1 MRLQVIFCLLLCQ
14 LHASVEITESV
25 IPLMKEMRCLD
36 HVNPRK
42 FSKNQYND
50 IAKKLLE
57 AEDPI
62 RLVTYNMLYDIKDS
76 DLDECDRWPSR
87 YPRIL
92 QLIEW
97 MSPDILCSQELHQN
111 QLEDLLQV
119 LKETYTFIGAPNKEK
134 GEIEGIFF
142 RTNRFDLLNS
152 ETWLLFPDLPSSY
165 PHTLTKVVLQ
175 EKKSHVKFAVFNTHL
190 PFFSADQRE
199 LSANFIQHQAE
210 IASQEM
216 PVFLA
221 GDFNTFP
228 QQRCLTS
235 LPYYDGDYLQKIFT
249 KGSLK
254 NCTEL
259 ALLGHFG
266 PFSTFTTDDKENN
279 TGIAFKGKGI
289 PGVILDHI
297 YADSRSLILIHAI
310 EPAKVNGHFPSDHLP
325 VIVDFVLPK

>member
-1 MRLQVIFCLLLCQ
+1 MRFQIGFFLLLCQ
-14 LHASVEITESV
+14 LHASVEITDSV
-25 IPLMKEMRCLD
+25 IPLMKEVNCLD

-50 IAKKLLE
+50 IAKKLLG

-62 RLVTYNMLYDIKDS
+62 RLVTYNMLYNIKDS

-97 MSPDILCSQELHQN
+97 INPDILCSQELHRD
-111 QLEDLLQV
+111 QLDDLLAF
-119 LKETYTFIGAPNKEK
+119 LKDKFTFIGEPNKED

-142 RTNRFDLLNS
+142 RTDRFDLLNS
-152 ETWLLFPDLPSSY
+152 ESWLLFPDLPSSY
-165 PHTLTKVVLQ
+165 PHILTKVVLQ
-175 EKKSHVKFAVFNTHL
+175 EKNRHVKFAIFNTHL

-199 LSANFIQHQAE
+199 ISAQFIQQQVE
-210 IASQEM
+210 ITSHAM

-235 LPYYDGDYLQKIFT
+235 LPYYDGDYLQKILT
-249 KGSLK
+249 KGVLK

-259 ALLGHFG
+259 ALLGHVG
-266 PFSTFTTDDKENN
+266 PISTFTTDDKENN
-279 TGIAFKGKGI
+279 TGVAFRGKGI

-297 YADSRSLILIHAI
+297 YADPSSMILIHAI
-310 EPAKVNGHFPSDHLP
+310 EPAKVSGHFPSDHMP
-325 VIVDFVLPK
+325 VIVDFVLPS